1 MKKVQLIAYEN
12 IVGIDINDIDRL
24 NGIFKSPIEFFDKSK
39 SNHSIANEM
48 IDKYEYEIGS
58 LFNPSIQINFIE

>member
-24 NGIFKSPIEFFDKSK
+24 NGIFKSPIEFFDESK

-48 IDKYEYEIGS
+48 IDKYEHEIGN